1 VKESFLMIVVAEAK
15 NDRQQDKQGQ
25 YKRKL
30 VEIATVKNAA
40 HVVTSSFVFKPL
52 VLTSIRY
59 GFSHRGV
66 TGKCPFLGVYYS
78 EKQEKLE
85 DTKRL

>member
-1 VKESFLMIVVAEAK
+1 MIVVAETK
-15 NDRQQDKQGQ
+15 NNRQQDKQGQ
-25 YKRKL
+25 HNRKI
-30 VEIATVKNAA
+30 VKIAAVKNAA
-40 HVVTSSFVFKPL
+40 HVVTSSFVCKPL
-52 VLTSIRY
+52 VLSTLRY